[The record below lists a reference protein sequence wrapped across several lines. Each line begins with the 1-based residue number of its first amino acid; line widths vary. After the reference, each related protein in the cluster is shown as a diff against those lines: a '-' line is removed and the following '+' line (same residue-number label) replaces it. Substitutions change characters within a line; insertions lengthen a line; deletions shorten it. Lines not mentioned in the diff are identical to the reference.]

1 MLPDIVVK
9 VIEHTEPSVKLEL
22 VKELI
27 PKYIN
32 AEIVP
37 ENDSRFRVN
46 LLDWTGTCAY
56 LATMSNPDKFLAWLK
71 QKHKRMQAEL
81 SIKVPEI
88 VNLLI
93 NKPMNE
99 ETIATN
105 FKNNHALFTKI
116 VKDNQEI
123 ISKGVNRDIVA
134 AVSKKPSIFIWNT
147 GKVQVNKVGIS
158 KL

>member
-56 LATMSNPDKFLAWLK
+56 LATMSNPDKC
-71 QKHKRMQAEL
+71 
-81 SIKVPEI
+81 
-88 VNLLI
+88 
-93 NKPMNE
+93 
-99 ETIATN
+99 
-105 FKNNHALFTKI
+105 
-116 VKDNQEI
+116 
-123 ISKGVNRDIVA
+123 
-134 AVSKKPSIFIWNT
+134 
-147 GKVQVNKVGIS
+147 
-158 KL
+158 